1 MINGICQVLF
11 KTISGEKAQVN
22 MDKYSF
28 AHLVADFKKKKASVF
43 KESFTYGDIEYS
55 GFGLLARNDHGK
67 HRNFTLEFSV
77 N

>member
-11 KTISGEKAQVN
+11 STILGEKVQVN

-28 AHLVADFKKKKASVF
+28 AHLVADFKKEKASIF
-43 KESFTYGDIEYS
+43 KERFTYGNIEYD
-55 GFGLLARNDHGK
+55 GFGLLARNDHG
-67 HRNFTLEFSV
+67 RRRFFTLEYSV